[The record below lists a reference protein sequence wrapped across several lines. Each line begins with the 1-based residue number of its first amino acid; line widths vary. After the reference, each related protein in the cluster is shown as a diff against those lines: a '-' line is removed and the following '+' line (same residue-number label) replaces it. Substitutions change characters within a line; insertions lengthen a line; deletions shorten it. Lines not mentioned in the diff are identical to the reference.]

1 MRNVE
6 ENVKRQLDVKK
17 TIIVI
22 LVGIILL
29 CLIVLIILYFTRE
42 DFRKWTDTTILRKNL
57 VSEDVRTIDLNIDK
71 NNQIYCYSKYISIL
85 NDKNLKI
92 YNQNGENISEL
103 PININTAIFT
113 STDKYLAIAEK
124 NGQEFCVIFDKT
136 YLWSGKVE
144 GEILQININKNGYV
158 VLVTTDTTFKSII
171 TIFDST
177 GNELIKRYLSKT
189 RIVDVSLS
197 NDNKYAAFAELD
209 TSGALIQ
216 SNIEI
221 LSIDKAIQNEKEAIV
236 YTYNANTAKMIVKI
250 KYQTKGNL
258 VCVYDDSVDIINN
271 NNNEE
276 VFTIDK
282 KITFTSAE
290 LKENIVYITEEQTGL
305 FSSTSTATIVDTSSN
320 HKTYF
325 NFDEVT
331 KELYTKNDII
341 GINIGSE
348 IYFVNTNGLLIKKY
362 ISSQEITN
370 VNIADNF
377 AIIIYKDRIEII
389 KL

>member
-197 NDNKYAAFAELD
+197 NDNKYVAFAELD

-331 KELYTKNDII
+331 KELYTKNNII